1 MAGGRVASA
10 DVAGG
15 ATFAVA
21 IFVAIFVAVGLL
33 VAFGVFVAAGLVA
46 VFVAIGFVA
55 EAGFAGGALVFV
67 ATFAAIVVTGAA
79 FVDFTAV
86 FFAIGWLTSLL
97 LTDFEGF
104 EVVLGFVF
112 AELAFALTLSVV
124 ALRVDSDVVLGA
136 DCFARRADVVGA
148 FATFASAVTSAALDA
163 LTTGTV
169 FRRVDCA
176 ATVVVEWSPFARAG
190 LTLFMAVVAFIGIAV
205 VVGFFAVSVV
215 AAGFAASGFVAEC
228 FVAGADAGV
237 AGLLVEGAL
246 FSVVATLPAL
256 ACQAAGMEAT
266 GVLTFPA
273 FADVSPVALFAGEA
287 VVAFWLFAALAAWV
301 TAGIAAG
308 VVRFA
313 DVRFFVVTSGA
324 ATSTARGSVACF
336 TSLTR
341 DFGALG

>member
-1 MAGGRVASA
+1 MFRTQADFASRRRDIAGLAGGRVASA

-21 IFVAIFVAVGLL
+21 VFVAVFVAVGLL
-33 VAFGVFVAAGLVA
+33 VAFGVFVAVGLVV

-55 EAGFAGGALVFV
+55 EAGFAGGAFVFV
-67 ATFAAIVVTGAA
+67 ATFAAIVVTGVA
-79 FVDFTAV
+79 FGDFTAV
-86 FFAIGWLTSLL
+86 FFVTDWLAALL

-148 FATFASAVTSAALDA
+148 FATFASAVTFAALDV
-163 LTTGTV
+163 LTTGSA
-169 FRRVDCA
+169 FCRVDFA

-205 VVGFFAVSVV
+205 VADFFAVSFV

-228 FVAGADAGV
+228 LVAGADAGV

-256 ACQAAGMEAT
+256 ACLAVGMVAP

-273 FADVSPVALFAGEA
+273 FADATPLAFFA
-287 VVAFWLFAALAAWV
+287 
-301 TAGIAAG
+301 
-308 VVRFA
+308 
-313 DVRFFVVTSGA
+313 
-324 ATSTARGSVACF
+324 
-336 TSLTR
+336 
-341 DFGALG
+341 